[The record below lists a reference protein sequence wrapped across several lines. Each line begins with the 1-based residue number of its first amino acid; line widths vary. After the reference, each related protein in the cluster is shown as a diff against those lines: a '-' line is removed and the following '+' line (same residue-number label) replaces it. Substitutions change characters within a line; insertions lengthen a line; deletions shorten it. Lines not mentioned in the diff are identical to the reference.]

1 MKSISKN
8 IAFIN
13 ARIEIIKNSL
23 EKYKQWN
30 EQEKYKLIQD
40 NIMNKMSNNIAK
52 LNEYFD
58 SINEEIKKH
67 S

>member
-8 IAFIN
+8 ITFIN
-13 ARIEIIKNSL
+13 ARLEIIKNSL

-30 EQEKYKLIQD
+30 EKEKYELIQN
-40 NIMNKMSNNIAK
+40 NIMNKMSNHIAK

-58 SINEEIKKH
+58 NINEEIKKH

>member
-13 ARIEIIKNSL
+13 TRLEIIKNSL